1 MATESVDVLVA
12 GGGPAGLAAAAAAAG
27 EGAEV
32 LLVERRPTIGDPVHT
47 SGATALDTVLRWG
60 VPPSLWHPV
69 SRARFVSA
77 GEEAVFEF
85 ERPPLCVIDVRG
97 TYRWLACRAVER
109 GARVEAGVNVA
120 APLIAD
126 GAVRGAELD
135 GRDGRRAVGAQVVID
150 ATGYRAAVS
159 KQAGLHPGFSRFGV
173 GYEYELRAPA
183 CRQDEIVIVVGGRHA
198 PTGYGWAFPWG
209 EDRVRL
215 GVGLH
220 HTDTRADPEQHLE
233 AMFGDAA
240 SLGIDL
246 TGAEIVE
253 RHEGLLPA
261 ERVPERLVGNGVL
274 AVGDAACQATL
285 LAGEG
290 IRISLAAGD
299 LAGSVA
305 ARAAAAGDTSRHGL
319 AAYEERF
326 RAEFG
331 RRLRLGHALNRKL
344 VGLDDRG
351 WDASVRLLRRIPAPA
366 VTLLL
371 QSEFTPELARSL
383 VRAPRAWLPVVR
395 IVAGAV
401 RDHAAH
407 AL

>member
-1 MATESVDVLVA
+1 MAAESVDVLVA

-27 EGAEV
+27 EGADV
-32 LLVERRPTIGDPVHT
+32 LLVERRPEIGDPVHT
-47 SGATALDTVLRWG
+47 SGATALETVRRWEI
-60 VPPSLWHPV
+60 PPTLWHPV
-69 SRARFVSA
+69 SRARFVSS

-85 ERPPLCVIDVRG
+85 DGPPLCIIDVRG
-97 TYRWLACRAVER
+97 TYRWLADRAVER
-109 GARVEAGVNVA
+109 GARVETGVSCA
-120 APLIAD
+120 APVMRG
-126 GAVRGAELD
+126 GAVRGAELA
-135 GRDGRRAVGAQVVID
+135 GPRGSRAVGAGVVID

-173 GYEYELRAPA
+173 GYEYELHAPA

-209 EDRVRL
+209 ADRVRL

-220 HTDTRADPEQHLE
+220 HTDTRADPKQYL
-233 AMFGDAA
+233 DAILADA
-240 SLGIDL
+240 STIGIDL

-261 ERVPERLVGNGVL
+261 ERMPPRLVGDGVL

-299 LAGSVA
+299 LAGRVA
-305 ARAAAAGDTSRHGL
+305 AHAVAAGETTTQGL
-319 AAYEERF
+319 APYERGF

-331 RRLRLGHALNRKL
+331 RRLRLGYALNRKL
-344 VGLDDRG
+344 AGLDDRG
-351 WDASVRLLRRIPAPA
+351 WDASVRLLRRVPAPA
-366 VTLLL
+366 VPLLL
-371 QSEFTPELARSL
+371 QSELTPELARRL
-383 VRAPRAWLPVVR
+383 ARAPRVWVPFSKL
-395 IVAGAV
+395 IAGALLGPV
-401 RDHAAH
+401 RPGS
-407 AL
+407 